1 MPGLARLVALAEGQG
16 VRVPVVPVGLA
27 YSSARPA
34 FGDRAALAFGPALYL
49 QGEGRAAA
57 AGLNADLAAGLER
70 AEVSAREAVGR
81 NDRNAAMRAVGS
93 LENSLTCP
101 LCRARLPST
110 PQNSFAA
117 ILKNAMK
124 GRAYAKHAVA
134 RKQ

>member
-1 MPGLARLVALAEGQG
+1 MLATHLLFRAHNSAECMVDMQKHQ
-16 VRVPVVPVGLA
+16 RK
-27 YSSARPA
+27 
-34 FGDRAALAFGPALYL
+34 FGD
-49 QGEGRAAA
+49 E
-57 AGLNADLAAGLER
+57 
-70 AEVSAREAVGR
+70 AREAVGQ
-81 NDRNAAMRAVGS
+81 NDRNATMRAVGS